1 MNDINYAQD
10 IYTHEQVD
18 KMLRS
23 NREVRYEYIIRN
35 QYNKTIGSLT
45 NVSGSISFDSTNEIM
60 RTCSLKAKRSEILD
74 INTVDERIVPYFC
87 VLAPNGRWL
96 KYPLG
101 VFIINPSAQLNNKSV
116 YVSVQGFDL
125 AQIALDIKL
134 ENTATYM
141 KGSVYTSSI
150 SNRLGAIYTNYDVVA
165 DTSLTNLA
173 DVEYEIGSSEIETI
187 NAMLNAI
194 NYYPLYF
201 DENGMAHA
209 EPYIFPEDR
218 RVQIQYSTDGK
229 SIIYDGVSQSSNI
242 FDIPNRFIRYT
253 DDSDHEPLRSE
264 VTVIDSTIPSS
275 TVNRGR
281 IITDIQSVDDIATQ
295 VALDNYTRRAA
306 INASQHT
313 ESLEFETVN
322 MPCHGFKNCLQVR
335 CEDMNIDGKYIEYAW
350 EMDLTIGG
358 KMKHQCYKA
367 VAI

>member
-1 MNDINYAQD
+1 MNSINLAQD

-18 KMLRS
+18 KMLRA

-35 QYNKTIGSLT
+35 QYNETIGSLT
-45 NVSGSISFDSTNEIM
+45 DASGSISFDSTTEIM
-60 RTCSLKAKRSEILD
+60 RTCSLRAKRSELLD
-74 INTVDERIVPYFC
+74 INRVDERIIPYFC
-87 VLAPNGRWL
+87 ILAPNGRWL

-101 VFIINPSAQLNNKSV
+101 VFIINPSAQLDNKSV
-116 YVSVQGFDL
+116 FISVEGYDL
-125 AQIALDIKL
+125 AQIALDMKL
-134 ENTATYM
+134 ENTVAYM
-141 KGSVYTSSI
+141 AGSVYTSSI
-150 SNRLGAIYTNYDVVA
+150 SNRLGTIYTNYDVVA
-165 DTSLTNLA
+165 NPDLRNPA

-187 NAMLNAI
+187 NAMLDAI

-218 RVQIQYSTDGK
+218 TVQMQYSADGK
-229 SIIYDGVSQSSNI
+229 SIIYDGVSQASNI
-242 FDIPNRFIRYT
+242 FEIPNKFIRYT

-264 VTVIDSTIPSS
+264 VIVTDPTIPSS

-295 VALDNYTRRAA
+295 IALDNYTRRAA
-306 INASQHT
+306 ITASQHT
-313 ESLEFETVN
+313 EQLEFETVN

-335 CEDMNIDGKYIEYAW
+335 CEDMDIDGKYIEYAW
-350 EMDLTIGG
+350 EMDLTVGG

>member
-18 KMLRS
+18 KILRS

-150 SNRLGAIYTNYDVVA
+150 SNRLGAIYTNYDVVP

-218 RVQIQYSTDGK
+218 MVQIQYSTDGK

-253 DDSDHEPLRSE
+253 DDSDHEPLSYCDRFDYS
-264 VTVIDSTIPSS
+264 IFNSKQGKNY
-275 TVNRGR
+275 NR
-281 IITDIQSVDDIATQ
+281 
-295 VALDNYTRRAA
+295 Y
-306 INASQHT
+306 
-313 ESLEFETVN
+313 
-322 MPCHGFKNCLQVR
+322 
-335 CEDMNIDGKYIEYAW
+335 
-350 EMDLTIGG
+350 
-358 KMKHQCYKA
+358 
-367 VAI
+367 